1 MKIKKFMVV
10 FAAALFLPVAIATA
24 DVSDNLYWGQVTDV
38 YDGDSLTAE
47 IALWPGHYVQAKVRI
62 RGIDAPEIRGKCEA
76 ERQQARLARDTQSN
90 NHEWE
95 MASLADKDK
104 GLRYLSYSIFALP
117 ILITVV
123 SPANGQQIFANLE
136 RVAPSELSVLV
147 QGETGTGKELIAR
160 AIHNFSRKDWVS
172 W

>member
-76 ERQQARLARDTQSN
+76 ERQQARLARDFLKQAILGQKIMLSDVAREKYGRILASVSKADGKSVSEMMADEGLARRYQGKTRQS
-90 NHEWE
+90 WC
-95 MASLADKDK
+95 L
-104 GLRYLSYSIFALP
+104 
-117 ILITVV
+117 
-123 SPANGQQIFANLE
+123 
-136 RVAPSELSVLV
+136 
-147 QGETGTGKELIAR
+147 
-160 AIHNFSRKDWVS
+160 
-172 W
+172 